1 MDEATTRLVEQ
12 LKSNPAMLQQL
23 MQSRDGQALM
33 QMLTRNDQGRRPAES
48 GPVRRSGQ
56 SLSDGAAGEPG
67 DAKPRRGGFGGAHQ
81 QGNAKINRFAGK
93 AGSPWPN
100 LMKN

>member
-33 QMLTRNDQGRRPAES
+33 QMLTRNDQGAALQKAAQS
-48 GPVRRSGQ
+48 ARSGQ

-93 AGSPWPN
+93 AGAHGRI
-100 LMKN
+100 